1 MYIQGG
7 MFIRFLVFIY
17 FNIMMINLM
26 RVHVN
31 FVCFDS
37 GIMQIIE
44 VAVLKFVFGWC
55 DDLTKI

>member
-1 MYIQGG
+1 
-7 MFIRFLVFIY
+7 
-17 FNIMMINLM
+17 MMINLLG
-26 RVHVN
+26 VHIN